1 MDERTFFP
9 PVPEDN
15 ELPAGGAAPAPAV
28 PREDNDLPGE
38 AYIDNAAAL
47 FNFTGEP
54 APVRGRPA
62 PATRL
67 AGDTPAA
74 PQAFPGE
81 GSAPTPPWLE
91 RRTEDRPAAPPAENT
106 VPGVAP
112 APVPDASLMPEET
125 EEPRAD
131 RQKLYRKL
139 ALILAAVAVVL
150 AGVLTLLLF
159 KFGWLPLRG
168 NTAAAV
174 YDQPQTTAEIAGFYK
189 TATEIAK
196 KEGAGYRKKS
206 WQAVSDMNLTG
217 IALVDEI
224 VSGTLE
230 EYFTPES
237 DAVTEK
243 YEKGS
248 AEAGQQL
255 PAFTLKDTSYIKSA
269 ECIRVGNNYQLTLV
283 FQHEDTPTGSGSFLA
298 KVTDTVFLWDK
309 QIEPILAE
317 ISQLKDY
324 EDVHVDY
331 VDVTVTAEISNTGR
345 FISMTHTAPA
355 EVNVGSARI
364 GIFTFSDKSFHFES
378 VAEYRDFSY

>member
-1 MDERTFFP
+1 MDEHTFFP

-15 ELPAGGAAPAPAV
+15 ELPARGAAPAPAA

-47 FNFTGEP
+47 FNFTGDP
-54 APVRGRPA
+54 GPMSGCPA
-62 PATRL
+62 PATR
-67 AGDTPAA
+67 AAEDMPAV
-74 PQAFPGE
+74 PPAFSGG
-81 GSAPTPPWLE
+81 GSAPTPPWLAQRAEE
-91 RRTEDRPAAPPAENT
+91 RPIVPTAEST

-112 APVPDASLMPEET
+112 APVPDAALMPEEA
-125 EEPRAD
+125 EAPRAD
-131 RQKLYRKL
+131 RQKLYKKL
-139 ALILAAVAVVL
+139 ALILAAAAMVL
-150 AGVLTLLLF
+150 AGVLPLLLF

-174 YDQPQTTAEIAGFYK
+174 YEQPQTAAEIAGFYK
-189 TATEIAK
+189 TAVEIAK

-206 WQAVSDMNLTG
+206 WQTVSDMNLTG

-237 DAVTEK
+237 DAGTEK
-243 YEKGS
+243 YEKGT
-248 AEAGQQL
+248 AEAKQNL

-269 ECIRVGNNYQLTLV
+269 ECVRVGNNYQLTLV

-309 QIEPILAE
+309 QIKPILAE

-324 EDVHVDY
+324 ENVHVDY

-355 EVNVGSARI
+355 EVSVGSARI
-364 GIFTFSDKSFHFES
+364 SIFTFSDKSFRFES
-378 VAEYRDFSY
+378 AAEYRDFDY

>member
-54 APVRGRPA
+54 APVSERSA
-62 PATRL
+62 PAAR
-67 AGDTPAA
+67 AAERTPAA
-74 PQAFPGE
+74 PAFPGE
-81 GSAPTPPWLE
+81 GSAPTPPWLAQ
-91 RRTEDRPAAPPAENT
+91 RTEERPAVPSAEST
-106 VPGVAP
+106 IPGVSP

-125 EEPRAD
+125 EERRAG
-131 RQKLYRKL
+131 RQKLYKKL
-139 ALILAAVAVVL
+139 ALILAASAVVL

-168 NTAAAV
+168 NTAAV
-174 YDQPQTTAEIAGFYK
+174 YEQPQTAAEIAGFYK
-189 TATEIAK
+189 TAIEIAK
-196 KEGAGYRKKS
+196 KEGAGYRKKA
-206 WQAVSDMNLTG
+206 WQTVSDMNLTG

-237 DAVTEK
+237 DAGTEK
-243 YEKGS
+243 YEKGT
-248 AEAGQQL
+248 AEARQQL

-283 FQHEDTPTGSGSFLA
+283 FQHEDTPTGSDSFLA

-309 QIEPILAE
+309 QIRPILAE
-317 ISQLKDY
+317 ITQLKDY
-324 EDVHVDY
+324 ENVHVDY
-331 VDVTVTAEISNTGR
+331 VDVTVRAEISDTGR
-345 FISMTHTAPA
+345 FVSMTHTAPA
-355 EVNVGSARI
+355 EVSVGSARI
-364 GIFTFSDKSFHFES
+364 SIFTFSDKSFRFES
-378 VAEYRDFSY
+378 AAEYRDFDY

>member
-1 MDERTFFP
+1 MDENTFFP

-15 ELPAGGAAPAPAV
+15 ELPAPAPA

-54 APVRGRPA
+54 APARDRPA

-74 PQAFPGE
+74 PPAFPGD
-81 GSAPTPPWLE
+81 GSAPTPPWLAPQ
-91 RRTEDRPAAPPAENT
+91 TEERPAVSAAAGV
-106 VPGVAP
+106 VPAP
-112 APVPDASLMPEET
+112 APDAALMPEEPQ
-125 EEPRAD
+125 EPRAD
-131 RQKLYRKL
+131 RQKLYKKL
-139 ALILAAVAVVL
+139 ALILAAAAVAL

-159 KFGWLPLRG
+159 RFGLLPVRG
-168 NTAAAV
+168 NTASVV
-174 YDQPQTTAEIAGFYK
+174 YEQPRTTAEIAGFYK
-189 TATEIAK
+189 TAVEIAE
-196 KEGAGYRKKS
+196 KEGAGYRKKA
-206 WQAVSDMNLTG
+206 WQTISDMNLTG
-217 IALVDEI
+217 IAFVDG
-224 VSGTLE
+224 VLSGVFE

-237 DAVTEK
+237 AAKTEK

-248 AEAGQQL
+248 AEAKQNL
-255 PAFTLKDTSYIKSA
+255 PAFTLKDTSYLKSA
-269 ECIRVGNNYQLTLV
+269 ECVRVGNSYQITLV
-283 FQHEDTPTGSGSFLA
+283 FQHEDTPRGSDSFLA
-298 KVTDTVFLWDK
+298 KATDTVFLWDK

-324 EDVHVDY
+324 ENVHVDY
-331 VDVTVTAEISNTGR
+331 VDVTVAAEISDTGR

-364 GIFTFSDKSFHFES
+364 SIFTFSDKTFRFES
-378 VAEYRDFSY
+378 VAEYRDFVY